1 MARPNYGA
9 AKRTKELKKKAKRE
23 AKLARK
29 HARRVDQG
37 QGEPAVTEPIQES
50 ALPDTS
56 PNEPGPPPRNG

>member
-29 HARRVDQG
+29 HARRADQDRADSTTMD
-37 QGEPAVTEPIQES
+37 PAPPAGSPEGAS
-50 ALPDTS
+50 AETVPTS
-56 PNEPGPPPRNG
+56 IRD

>member
-37 QGEPAVTEPIQES
+37 QGEPAVNERPQES
-50 ALPDTS
+50 APPDTTAHD
-56 PNEPGPPPRNG
+56 PGPTSPSG